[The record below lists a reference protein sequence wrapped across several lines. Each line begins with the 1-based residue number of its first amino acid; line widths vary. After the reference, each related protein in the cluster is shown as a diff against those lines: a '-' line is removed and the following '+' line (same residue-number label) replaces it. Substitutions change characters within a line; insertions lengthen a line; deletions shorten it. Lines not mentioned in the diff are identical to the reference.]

1 MITDD
6 LYTID
11 WIKAY
16 PETLE
21 KLSTGQGRILN
32 GVARDVFDGNK
43 IIQHMPFTKV
53 SIQQSGDLIKT
64 AQLVQSAQA
73 AITSAIAI
81 STAVTVGAIV
91 VSTMYLANKIDKL
104 QEKMDL
110 LHKEIND
117 QNILFYLEKVT
128 IYFGTVESLRQL
140 ILNSDVVAENKDII
154 NNVLS
159 ELLIIRNQTLSFID
173 NIIYLSD
180 RFSPGHK
187 NLVLDFINLSLEL
200 IPKGLF
206 IESQTAYKLDRFH
219 LGDNIKEVGRAK
231 YNNVLNKYKDW
242 GNKQYKSIVKGESN
256 SGTQGLLKN
265 IDNIKSILHSE
276 ENKLLLEHS
285 I

>member
-11 WIKAY
+11 WIKVY
-16 PETLE
+16 PETIQ
-21 KLSTGQGRILN
+21 KLTTNQGEIIN
-32 GVARDVFDGNK
+32 GVARDVLDRSK
-43 IIQHMPFTKV
+43 ILQHMPFTKV

-117 QNILFYLEKVT
+117 QNILFYLDKVT
-128 IYFGTVESLRQL
+128 IYFGSVESLRQL
-140 ILNSDVVAENKDII
+140 IINSDVITENKDIVTNI
-154 NNVLS
+154 LS
-159 ELLIIRNQTLSFID
+159 ELLTVRNQTISFID

-180 RFSPGHK
+180 RFSSDHK

-200 IPKGLF
+200 LPKGLF
-206 IESQTAYKLDRFH
+206 IESQAAYKLDRFH
-219 LGDNIKEVGRAK
+219 LGDNIKEIGRNK
-231 YNNVLNKYKDW
+231 YNSVLNKYKEW
-242 GNKQYKSIVKGESN
+242 GNRQYKSIVKGESN
-256 SGTQGLLKN
+256 SGTQGLIKN
-265 IDNIKSILHSE
+265 IENIKSILNSE